1 MWIGPVSIGKAA
13 RLGVMALG
21 LLAGIAGCDSASN
34 DSAAPATA
42 GATRSGSNQAAKL
55 AAHMVSAVSAPTDKS
70 QVDVKFEL
78 AQRPE
83 VGKPVDI
90 ALVFIPANPLDRL
103 YAKFTGV
110 DGLEVVKGEETEQFA
125 RPVVGAALTHTLT
138 VVPKRNGIF
147 SIQAIVLTD
156 SDRESVSRNFAI
168 PLIAGS
174 GIAEWS
180 PKKAGSGSNDPG

>member
-1 MWIGPVSIGKAA
+1 MWIGPDSIGKAA
-13 RLGVMALG
+13 RLGAVTLC
-21 LLAGIAGCDSASN
+21 LASGIAGCDSASN
-34 DSAAPATA
+34 DPAASATA
-42 GATRSGSNQAAKL
+42 GATKSSNQAAKL
-55 AAHMVSAVSAPTDKS
+55 ATHMVSAVSAAEDKS

-78 AQRPE
+78 TQRPE

-90 ALVFIPANPLDRL
+90 ALVFIPGNPLDRL
-103 YAKFTGV
+103 YAKFTGA

-180 PKKAGSGSNDPG
+180 PKKAGSDSNDPG